1 MPSPVLD
8 LPWSLLRCLSR
19 VRVFVARH
27 PVVYWTLVGTLAATA
42 ALAVDERLDGVAD
55 ARAAWGTSR
64 SVLVAV
70 RDIESGASVD
80 SRSVVS
86 RVLPVAALADDTL
99 DAVPA
104 GAVALHRI
112 VAGEVVLG
120 HHVAPGTGAAGRL
133 PEGMSGILVPTSSA
147 GLPLT
152 LGDVVDVVAIDDP
165 LGAQAGGGG
174 SVLAADGLVI
184 GTTDN
189 ALVIAVDDT
198 EAAGAAAAAASG
210 RAVLVLRRTPAAP
223 RG

>member
-1 MPSPVLD
+1 M
-8 LPWSLLRCLSR
+8 
-19 VRVFVARH
+19 
-27 PVVYWTLVGTLAATA
+27 
-42 ALAVDERLDGVAD
+42 
-55 ARAAWGTSR
+55 
-64 SVLVAV
+64 
-70 RDIESGASVD
+70 
-80 SRSVVS
+80 
-86 RVLPVAALADDTL
+86 LPVAALADNAV

-133 PEGMSGILVPTSSA
+133 PAGRSGILVPASA
-147 GLPLT
+147 SGLPLA

-165 LGAQAGGGG
+165 LGAQVGGGG

-189 ALVIAVDDT
+189 ALVVAVDDAD
-198 EAAGAAAAAASG
+198 AAGAAAAAASG
-210 RAVLVLRRTPAAP
+210 RAVLVLRRTPAVP